1 MLDNL
6 ETNVHIASNKNIE
19 TSSKKSMFF
28 VFFICLVIAFIAI
41 TIVSKCSFLYSF
53 HDGNDVNWFLTMGR
67 GMVEGKVPYRDLFEQ
82 KGVLLYMLFALNYLI
97 CGDQLYFIYLVEI
110 ICGAAFLFLSFKIIN
125 LYLPYKSSLL
135 GVLITAIIV
144 FTSRA
149 FWCGGGEAEEY
160 CLPLFTYGVY
170 IFLKSL
176 NKNKDISL
184 LEGFVCG
191 LFAGIIFWIKY
202 SMLVFYAV
210 LGICIFIDFFIQKK
224 ASKTILFA
232 LYFLIGMTLISIP
245 MIIYLG
251 MNQALDDMWNIYIL
265 FNIFG
270 YAEGRDFLTRI
281 IELLVALGQVPL
293 NFFLYIMIV
302 FSLIYMWKVYNVNL
316 RYKICYSVLIL
327 FTFLIQCLIMGNI
340 GYYHLVMAAFVP
352 FGIVSLPYCLANII
366 AFFKALFVSKKEKTE
381 PFKIRF
387 EIAYK
392 NSDDAINKFLNDFN
406 ETKEKKNNIKVI
418 SISLFALIS
427 TSLLFGNN
435 TIELFY
441 SKSYYPQFLA
451 KEIIESYG
459 KEDYSLLTYKMFDR
473 GFYTVCDQTP
483 KFYYFAQNLV
493 SEKSYPQ
500 LFEEQESYVLNGE
513 ADFVVTELST
523 WEKEK
528 ADGQPLSK
536 YEYVADLS
544 YVYIRS
550 NLDRLNLK
558 LCLLVLSHK

>member
-6 ETNVHIASNKNIE
+6 EINVHIASNKNIE

-28 VFFICLVIAFIAI
+28 AFFICLVIAFIAI
-41 TIVSKCSFLYSF
+41 TIVSKCSFLYAF

-67 GMVEGKVPYRDLFEQ
+67 GIVEGKVPYRDLFEQ
-82 KGVLLYMLFALNYLI
+82 KGILLYMLFALNYLI

-110 ICGAAFLFLSFKIIN
+110 IFGASFLFLSFKIIN

-160 CLPLFTYGVY
+160 CLPLFTYEVY

-176 NKNKDISL
+176 KKDKNISL
-184 LEGFVCG
+184 IEGFICG
-191 LFAGIIFWIKY
+191 LFAGVIFWIKY

-210 LGICIFIDFFIQKK
+210 LGLCIFIDFFIKKK
-224 ASKTILFA
+224 APKAIFFA
-232 LYFLIGMTLISIP
+232 LFFILGMMLISVP
-245 MIIYLG
+245 MITYLG

-281 IELLVALGQVPL
+281 TELLVALGQVPL

-316 RYKICYSVLIL
+316 RYKIYYSVLIL

-352 FGIVSLPYCLANII
+352 FGIVALPYCFTNII

-381 PFKIRF
+381 PFKNRF
-387 EIAYK
+387 EIAYE

-418 SISLFALIS
+418 SISIFALIS

-441 SKSYYPQFLA
+441 SKSYYPQILA

-493 SEKSYPQ
+493 SEESYPQ
-500 LFEEQESYVLNGE
+500 LFEEQESYVINGE

-528 ADGQPLSK
+528 ADDQPLAK

-550 NLDRLNLK
+550 NLDRLDLK
-558 LCLLVLSHK
+558 LCLLAIKQ

>member
-19 TSSKKSMFF
+19 TSSKKSVFF
-28 VFFICLVIAFIAI
+28 AFFICLVITFISI
-41 TIVSKCSFLYSF
+41 TIVSKCSFLYPF

-97 CGDQLYFIYLVEI
+97 CGNQLYFIYLIEI

-160 CLPLFTYGVY
+160 CLPLFTYGLY

-176 NKNKDISL
+176 KKDKDISL
-184 LEGFVCG
+184 IEGFICG
-191 LFAGIIFWIKY
+191 LFAGAIFWIKY
-202 SMLVFYAV
+202 SMLVYYAV
-210 LGICIFIDFFIQKK
+210 LGICIFIDFFIKKK
-224 ASKTILFA
+224 ASKAIFFA
-232 LYFLIGMTLISIP
+232 LFFILGMMLISVP
-245 MIIYLG
+245 MITYLG
-251 MNQALDDMWNIYIL
+251 MNQTIDDMWNIYIL

-270 YAEGRDFLTRI
+270 YAEGRDFFTRI
-281 IELLVALGQVPL
+281 TELLVALGQVPL

-302 FSLIYMWKVYNVNL
+302 FSLIYMWKVYNVSL
-316 RYKICYSVLIL
+316 RYKIYYSVLIL

-352 FGIVSLPYCLANII
+352 FGIVALPYCLANIL
-366 AFFKALFVSKKEKTE
+366 AFLKVLFTSKKEKIK
-381 PFKIRF
+381 PFKNRF

-392 NSDDAINKFLNDFN
+392 NSDDAINKFLNNFN
-406 ETKEKKNNIKVI
+406 EKKEKTNNIKVI
-418 SISLFALIS
+418 SISLIALVS
-427 TSLLFGNN
+427 TCLLFGNN
-435 TIELFY
+435 TVELFY

-459 KEDYSLLTYKMFDR
+459 KDDYSLLTYKMFDR

-500 LFEEQESYVLNGE
+500 LFEEQESYVINGE

-528 ADGQPLSK
+528 ADGQPLAK

-558 LCLLVLSHK
+558 LCLLAIKQ

>member
-1 MLDNL
+1 MSDNL
-6 ETNVHIASNKNIE
+6 ETNVHIASNQNIE

-28 VFFICLVIAFIAI
+28 ALLSCLLIAFISI
-41 TIVSKCSFLYSF
+41 TIVSKCSFLYPF

-135 GVLITAIIV
+135 GVLITAVIV

-160 CLPLFTYGVY
+160 CLPLFTYGLY

-176 NKNKDISL
+176 KKDKDISL
-184 LEGFVCG
+184 IEGFICG

-202 SMLVFYAV
+202 SMLVFYAA

-224 ASKTILFA
+224 ASKAILFA
-232 LYFLIGMTLISIP
+232 LYFLIGMTLISVP
-245 MIIYLG
+245 MITYLG

-270 YAEGRDFLTRI
+270 YAEGRDVLTRV
-281 IELLVALGQVPL
+281 IEFFISLGQVPL
-293 NFFLYIMIV
+293 NFFLYIMLV

-316 RYKICYSVLIL
+316 RYKIYYSCLTL
-327 FTFLIQCLIMGNI
+327 STFLIQCLIMGNI
-340 GYYHLVMAAFVP
+340 GYYHLVIGTFVP
-352 FGIVSLPYCLANII
+352 FGIVALPYCLANII
-366 AFFKALFVSKKEKTE
+366 AFLKALFVSKKRKTE
-381 PFKIRF
+381 PFKNRF

-392 NSDDAINKFLNDFN
+392 NSNDAINTFLNNFN

-418 SISLFALIS
+418 SISLVALVL

-459 KEDYSLLTYKMFDR
+459 KENYSLLTYKMFDR

-483 KFYYFAQNLV
+483 EFYYFAQNLV
-493 SEKSYPQ
+493 SKESYPQ
-500 LFEEQESYVLNGE
+500 LFEEQESYVINGE

-523 WEKEK
+523 WKKEK
-528 ADGQPLSK
+528 ADGQPLAK

-550 NLDRLNLK
+550 NLDRLDLK
-558 LCLLVLSHK
+558 LCLLTLK